1 MIEGNAS
8 SSGYHMGFT
17 YVKVNLS
24 NPALKEKKREVE
36 LLVDTGAI
44 LTAVP
49 RKILEELQIKPV
61 GKRTLRAFG
70 GQIVERKIGATLINY
85 KKVYAGITVIFAEE
99 KDTPVLGAT
108 ALEALGYQVDPVTK
122 QLKPTELL
130 MI

>member
-1 MIEGNAS
+1 L
-8 SSGYHMGFT
+8 GFT
-17 YVKVNLS
+17 YAKVNLS
-24 NPALKEKKREVE
+24 NPACKGRKREVE

-70 GQIVERKIGATLINY
+70 GQIVEREIGALLINY
-85 KKVYAGITVIFAEE
+85 ANAYAGITVIFAEE

-108 ALEALGYQVDPVTK
+108 ALEALGYQVDPITK

>member
-1 MIEGNAS
+1 
-8 SSGYHMGFT
+8 MGFT
-17 YVKVNLS
+17 YAKVNLS
-24 NPALKEKKREVE
+24 NPAPKGKKCQVE

-61 GKRTLRAFG
+61 GKRKLRVFG
-70 GQIVERKIGATLINY
+70 GEVVEREIGALLINY
-85 KKVYAGITVIFAEE
+85 AEACAGITVIFAEE
-99 KDTPVLGAT
+99 KDMPVLGAT

>member
-1 MIEGNAS
+1 
-8 SSGYHMGFT
+8 MGFT

-24 NPALKEKKREVE
+24 NPARRRKKRESQ
-36 LLVDTGAI
+36 LLVDTGAV

-61 GKRTLRAFG
+61 GRRTLRVFG
-70 GQIVERKIGATLINY
+70 GQIVERDIGVTLINY
-85 KKVYAGITVIFAEE
+85 AEVYAGITVIFAEE

>member
-1 MIEGNAS
+1 VS
-8 SSGYHMGFT
+8 LGFT
-17 YVKVNLS
+17 YAKVNLS
-24 NPALKEKKREVE
+24 NPARKGKKREVE

-61 GKRTLRAFG
+61 GKRALRVFG
-70 GQIVERKIGATLINY
+70 GQIVEREIGATLVNY
-85 KKVYAGITVIFAEE
+85 AKAYAGITVIFAEE